1 MAHLVFKFIAAGLIR
16 WIVEWRTEE
25 PRIMLG
31 WKEYCKRVA
40 LTGMCMPGERGW
52 GGGVQGEECLDVGG
66 ISWVEAELSKFP
78 KQDYTKKKV
87 EQLRLCK
94 AGLFLLW

>member
-16 WIVEWRTEE
+16 WIVEWRTGE

-40 LTGMCMPGERGW
+40 LTGMCRPGEGGGGGARWRVG
-52 GGGVQGEECLDVGG
+52 GGGVPGCRGD
-66 ISWVEAELSKFP
+66 
-78 KQDYTKKKV
+78 
-87 EQLRLCK
+87 
-94 AGLFLLW
+94 

>member
-1 MAHLVFKFIAAGLIR
+1 MLHSLVC
-16 WIVEWRTEE
+16 VC
-25 PRIMLG
+25 LG
-31 WKEYCKRVA
+31 K
-40 LTGMCMPGERGW
+40 GGG